1 MSFLWRPTAHY
12 LLIASLTKTT
22 PRHRQY
28 AVVFFMKQHCL
39 TSQGAYRTIIYT
51 PFWAENAIF

>member
-1 MSFLWRPTAHY
+1 VAANGALFTDCALAKNHSKPPP
-12 LLIASLTKTT
+12 ICGG
-22 PRHRQY
+22 
-28 AVVFFMKQHCL
+28 FFMKQHCL